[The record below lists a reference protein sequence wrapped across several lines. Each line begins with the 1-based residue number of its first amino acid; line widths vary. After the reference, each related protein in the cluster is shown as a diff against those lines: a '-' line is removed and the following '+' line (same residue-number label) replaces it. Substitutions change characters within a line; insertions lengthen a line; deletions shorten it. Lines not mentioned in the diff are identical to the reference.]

1 MSAGDAVARQVVISP
16 RGRMRGRFVGRR
28 GANGEATPSVTV
40 AHQPAE
46 AAAAS
51 AGQHQAAS
59 DKKREP
65 GEGGSRRER
74 ESDE

>member
-1 MSAGDAVARQVVISP
+1 
-16 RGRMRGRFVGRR
+16 MRGRFVGPR
-28 GANGEATPSVTV
+28 GANGKATPSVTV
-40 AHQPAE
+40 PHQPAE

-65 GEGGSRRER
+65 GREGAGERGRVMSEQQRRQKPG
-74 ESDE
+74 

>member
-1 MSAGDAVARQVVISP
+1 
-16 RGRMRGRFVGRR
+16 MRGRLEGRR

-46 AAAAS
+46 AAAAAAS
-51 AGQHQAAS
+51 AGQRQAAS

-65 GEGGSRRER
+65 GREGAGERE